1 MVKRGYYGLLFL
13 IVSYICVIF
22 FNVPAVN
29 AKDFAENGVFTFSEP
44 IGDEI
49 INLDGDWEFYWKHL
63 YSPLDFQNNIQQEP
77 MIVEVPSTWN
87 HYYLNDEAL
96 PKEGFATYRVSI
108 KFHEGDVNTIKALYL
123 PNISSA
129 YNVWID
135 GEKKASSG
143 IVGENRQ

>member
-63 YSPLDFQNNIQQEP
+63 YSPLDFQNNIQQNP
-77 MIVEVPSTWN
+77 MIVEVPSTWH